1 MAEVNQSEKQLT
13 VKSNLR
19 GSVQNVVVR
28 SLTSDK
34 NLATLLQ
41 KEHRQ
46 AMVILTNNFQDIPK
60 SGEGLDLNVIEVD

>member
-46 AMVILTNNFQDIPK
+46 AMVILTNNFQDILKRDRGRLK
-60 SGEGLDLNVIEVD
+60 SR